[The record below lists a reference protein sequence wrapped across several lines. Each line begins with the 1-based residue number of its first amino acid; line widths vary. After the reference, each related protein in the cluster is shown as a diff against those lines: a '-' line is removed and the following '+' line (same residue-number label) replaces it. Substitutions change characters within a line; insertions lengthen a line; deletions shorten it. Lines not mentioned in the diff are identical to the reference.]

1 MNQQVTTPPLITQ
14 EEFDRKMR
22 EINEEQTI
30 VSEPL
35 KTRIAELTRAM
46 KANGLEMARLLEER
60 RQIRMER
67 DNYVRQ
73 LKTIGGIYHERKHRF
88 IADHPKP

>member
-1 MNQQVTTPPLITQ
+1 
-14 EEFDRKMR
+14 
-22 EINEEQTI
+22 
-30 VSEPL
+30 
-35 KTRIAELTRAM
+35 M

>member
-1 MNQQVTTPPLITQ
+1 MNQQATTPPITQ

-22 EINEEQTI
+22 EIREEQTI

-35 KTRIAELTRAM
+35 KNRIAELTRAM

-67 DNYVRQ
+67 DN
-73 LKTIGGIYHERKHRF
+73 
-88 IADHPKP
+88 